1 MKYDRLW
8 TTGSNKQIQFNSV
21 IEILKESHLKG
32 SKVFIGTDSFIAKK
46 KVTFASAIC
55 IHGKE
60 TPASY
65 FFIKDNE
72 NLNKFSNLVSRI
84 TEETYRSVQIAE
96 HLMLEHGFDSDE
108 IELHLDVSPFNLNNG
123 TSRVSEMLKGFV
135 KGYGFGCKIK
145 PNAWASQSVADRHSK
160 K

>member
-1 MKYDRLW
+1 MKYDRMW
-8 TTGSNKQIQFNSV
+8 ITGSNDQIPFCSV
-21 IEILKESHLKG
+21 IDILKEFHSKG
-32 SKVFIGTDSFIAKK
+32 SKIFVGTDSFISRK

-55 IHGKE
+55 IHGNNI
-60 TPASY
+60 PARY
-65 FFIKDNE
+65 FFIRDIE

-96 HLMLEHGFDSDE
+96 HLMEQYGFDPKE

-123 TSRVSEMLKGFV
+123 TSKISEMLKGFV

-160 K
+160 

>member
-8 TTGSNKQIQFNSV
+8 TTGSNDQILFCNV
-21 IEILKESHLKG
+21 IDILKKVYSKG
-32 SKVFIGTDSFIAKK
+32 SKIFIGTDSFISKK

-55 IHGKE
+55 VHDDDI
-60 TPASY
+60 PARY
-65 FFIKDNE
+65 FFIRDNE

-96 HLMLEHGFDSDE
+96 HLMEQHGFSPEE

-123 TSRVSEMLKGFV
+123 TSKISEMLKGFV

-160 K
+160 